1 MNTSVSDVKYDF
13 IILENFKPLR
23 MAALFNLIPK
33 QLMQCFVK
41 LLELKPKAILT
52 STFLNLFYF
61 ILIFYSFFFFL
72 YKTHCGGVQK
82 LCLCSKTYGPNCIH
96 CTKLTLC
103 IIYTRI
109 YLYIFKL
116 KMHK

>member
-61 ILIFYSFFFFL
+61 ILIFYSFFFFFYIKL
-72 YKTHCGGVQK
+72 TVVVCKNCVFVQK
-82 LCLCSKTYGPNCIH
+82 H
-96 CTKLTLC
+96 MDLTV
-103 IIYTRI
+103 
-109 YLYIFKL
+109 YIVQS
-116 KMHK
+116 